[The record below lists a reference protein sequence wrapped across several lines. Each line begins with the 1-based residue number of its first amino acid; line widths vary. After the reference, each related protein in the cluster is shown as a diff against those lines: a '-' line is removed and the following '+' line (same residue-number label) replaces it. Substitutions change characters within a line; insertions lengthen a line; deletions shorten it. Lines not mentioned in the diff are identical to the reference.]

1 MERLIDRRGRCLVM
15 GVLNVTPDS
24 FSDGGRIRSSSD
36 ALDVAGRMVREG
48 ADILDVGGESTR
60 PGAEPVTT
68 GQELDRVLPVIEKL
82 CATFGVPVS
91 IDTSKA
97 AVMREGVAAGA
108 TMIND
113 VRALRG
119 DGAMQAAVDLQVPV
133 CLMHMQGEPRTM
145 QRAPEYDD
153 IVDDVA
159 RFLEQRA
166 SACLEAGVEPRNIVV
181 DPGFGFGKTLA
192 HNLQLLRGLRR
203 IADIG
208 YPVLVGV
215 SRKSMIGQILDRDV
229 DQRLYGGLALALL
242 ARQNG
247 TAVIRTHD
255 VGPTVDVLNVM
266 EAVTDDRESNG

>member
-91 IDTSKA
+91 IDTGKA

-145 QRAPEYDD
+145 QRAPEYGD

>member
-91 IDTSKA
+91 IDTGKA